1 MTPTGIAQAGIAPT
15 NLASAGLVPAVSAPD
30 PCLAVS
36 SGPETD
42 AFIPLGGES
51 RGMIFEGL
59 PTTPRSAELVDKAF
73 SRAARAGRAKR
84 GHEAQESMLRTA
96 GNVLSDNLEN
106 VVVSWP
112 DFGFDVDPFYYEL
125 ADAIVDVDR
134 LRQALSQVMWAS
146 RQIEDLRDEYTT
158 RLRNADVDTARKHR
172 KQAFAR
178 MADVM
183 DQISDDLRYVG
194 DSRDDLRDLPDIRPD
209 EPAIVV
215 AGYPNVGKSSFVN
228 RVTRASNEI
237 AEYPFTTRGVHV
249 GHFDHDHVRYQI
261 VDTPGLLDRP
271 EDERN
276 DIERQAVSALRHLAD
291 VVLFMLDPS
300 GDCGYPLEVQR
311 ELRREVRALFDGS
324 VPMVTVANKHDRFD
338 AVRAESVDATMS
350 LTEAENVDRVLDL
363 VIDAADYEPDLPTR
377 DGE

>member
-1 MTPTGIAQAGIAPT
+1 
-15 NLASAGLVPAVSAPD
+15 
-30 PCLAVS
+30 
-36 SGPETD
+36 
-42 AFIPLGGES
+42 
-51 RGMIFEGL
+51 MIFEGL

-73 SRAARAGRAKR
+73 SRASRAGRAKH
-84 GHEAQESMLRTA
+84 GHDAQESMLRTA

-146 RQIEDLRDEYTT
+146 RQIESLRDEYTT
-158 RLRNADVDTARKHR
+158 KVRNANLETARKHR

-183 DQISDDLRYVG
+183 EQIEADLRYVG
-194 DSRDDLRDLPDIRPD
+194 DARDELRDLPDVRPD

-237 AEYPFTTRGVHV
+237 AEYPFTTRGVALGHV
-249 GHFDHDHVRYQI
+249 ERDHLRYQI

-271 EDERN
+271 DAERN
-276 DIERQAVSALRHLAD
+276 DIERQAVSALTHLAD
-291 VVLFMLDPS
+291 VVLVVVDPS
-300 GDCGYPLEVQR
+300 GDCGYPLDVQL
-311 ELRREVRALFDGS
+311 ELREEVRDRFDAS
-324 VPMVTVANKHDRFD
+324 TPVITVANKHDRFD
-338 AVRAESVDATMS
+338 AVDADVDATMS
-350 LTEAENVDRVLDL
+350 VTEDEHVDAVLEL
-363 VIDAADYEPDLPTR
+363 AVDAAAYEPPLPTR
-377 DGE
+377 DGDGR

>member
-1 MTPTGIAQAGIAPT
+1 
-15 NLASAGLVPAVSAPD
+15 
-30 PCLAVS
+30 
-36 SGPETD
+36 
-42 AFIPLGGES
+42 
-51 RGMIFEGL
+51 MIFEGL
-59 PTTPRSAELVDKAF
+59 PTTPRSEELVDKAF

-112 DFGFDVDPFYYEL
+112 DFSFDVDPFYYEM

-158 RLRNADVDTARKHR
+158 KIRNSDVDTARKHR

-183 DQISDDLRYVG
+183 DQIRDDLRYIG
-194 DSRDDLRDLPDIRPD
+194 DSRDQLKVLPDVQPD
-209 EPAIVV
+209 EPAIVI

-237 AEYPFTTRGVHV
+237 AEYPFTTKGVQI
-249 GHFDHDHVRYQI
+249 GHFDRNHVRYQI

-271 EDERN
+271 ADERN
-276 DIERQAVSALRHLAD
+276 DIERQAVGALEHLAD
-291 VVLFMLDPS
+291 VVVFMLDPS
-300 GDCGYPLEVQR
+300 GDCGYPLSVQLELREEVR
-311 ELRREVRALFDGS
+311 ELFGDD
-324 VPMVTVANKHDRFD
+324 VPFLTVANKHDRFE
-338 AVRAESVDATMS
+338 AVQAESVDATMS
-350 LTEAENVDRVLDL
+350 VTEDENVEAVLDMA
-363 VIDAADYEPDLPTR
+363 VEAADFEPDLPTR
-377 DGE
+377 DAEE

>member
-1 MTPTGIAQAGIAPT
+1 
-15 NLASAGLVPAVSAPD
+15 
-30 PCLAVS
+30 
-36 SGPETD
+36 
-42 AFIPLGGES
+42 
-51 RGMIFEGL
+51 MIFEGL

-73 SRAARAGRAKR
+73 SRASRAGRAKH
-84 GHEAQESMLRTA
+84 GHDAQESMLRTA

-146 RQIEDLRDEYTT
+146 RQIESLRDEYTT
-158 RLRNADVDTARKHR
+158 KVRNASLETARKHR

-183 DQISDDLRYVG
+183 EQVEADLRYVG
-194 DSRDDLRDLPDIRPD
+194 DARNELRDLPEVRPE

-237 AEYPFTTRGVHV
+237 AEYPFTTRGIAL
-249 GHFDHDHVRYQI
+249 GHFERDHLRYQI

-271 EDERN
+271 DAERN
-276 DIERQAVSALRHLAD
+276 DIERQAVSALTHLAD
-291 VVLFMLDPS
+291 VVLVVVDPS
-300 GDCGYPLEVQR
+300 GDCGYPLDVQL
-311 ELRREVRALFDGS
+311 ELREEVCDRFDAS
-324 VPMVTVANKHDRFD
+324 APVITVANKHDRFD
-338 AVRAESVDATMS
+338 AVDADVDATMS
-350 LTEAENVDRVLDL
+350 VTEDEHVDAVLEL
-363 VIDAADYEPDLPTR
+363 AVDAAAYEPPLPTR
-377 DGE
+377 DGDGR

>member
-1 MTPTGIAQAGIAPT
+1 
-15 NLASAGLVPAVSAPD
+15 
-30 PCLAVS
+30 
-36 SGPETD
+36 
-42 AFIPLGGES
+42 
-51 RGMIFEGL
+51 MIFEGL

-73 SRAARAGRAKR
+73 SRASRAGRAKR
-84 GHEAQESMLRTA
+84 GRDAQESMLRTA

-146 RQIEDLRDEYTT
+146 RQIESLRDEYTT
-158 RLRNADVDTARKHR
+158 KIRNASLETARKHR

-183 DQISDDLRYVG
+183 EQIESDLRYVG
-194 DSRDDLRDLPDIRPD
+194 DARNELRDLPDVRPE

-237 AEYPFTTRGVHV
+237 AEYPFTTRGVAL
-249 GHFDHDHVRYQI
+249 GHFERDHLRYQI

-271 EDERN
+271 DAERN
-276 DIERQAVSALRHLAD
+276 DIERQAVSALTHLAD
-291 VVLFMLDPS
+291 VVLVVVDPS
-300 GDCGYPLEVQR
+300 GDCGYPLDVQL
-311 ELRREVRALFDGS
+311 ELREEVCDRFDAS
-324 VPMVTVANKHDRFD
+324 TPVLTVANKHDRFD
-338 AVRAESVDATMS
+338 AVDAPVDATMS
-350 LTEAENVDRVLDL
+350 VTEDEHVDAVLEL
-363 VIDAADYEPDLPTR
+363 AVDAAAYEPPLPTR
-377 DGE
+377 DGDSG

>member
-1 MTPTGIAQAGIAPT
+1 
-15 NLASAGLVPAVSAPD
+15 
-30 PCLAVS
+30 
-36 SGPETD
+36 
-42 AFIPLGGES
+42 
-51 RGMIFEGL
+51 MIFEGL
-59 PTTPRSAELVDKAF
+59 PTTPRSEELVDKAF

-158 RLRNADVDTARKHR
+158 KVRNSDVDTARKHR

-183 DQISDDLRYVG
+183 DQIEDDLRYVG
-194 DSRDDLRDLPDIRPD
+194 DARDQLKVLPDIRPD
-209 EPAIVV
+209 EPAIVI

-237 AEYPFTTRGVHV
+237 AEYPFTTRGVQI
-249 GHFDHDHVRYQI
+249 GHFERDHVRYQI

-271 EDERN
+271 EEDRN
-276 DIERQAVSALRHLAD
+276 DIERQAVSALEHLAD
-291 VVLFMLDPS
+291 VVVFVLDPS
-300 GDCGYPLEVQR
+300 GDCGYPLGVQLELREEVR
-311 ELRREVRALFDGS
+311 ELFGDAIPFL
-324 VPMVTVANKHDRFD
+324 TVANKHDRFE
-338 AVRAESVDATMS
+338 AVQAESVDATMS
-350 LTEAENVDRVLDL
+350 VTEDENVEDVLDMA
-363 VIDAADYEPDLPTR
+363 VEAAAFEPDLPTR
-377 DGE
+377 DGEE

>member
-1 MTPTGIAQAGIAPT
+1 
-15 NLASAGLVPAVSAPD
+15 
-30 PCLAVS
+30 
-36 SGPETD
+36 
-42 AFIPLGGES
+42 
-51 RGMIFEGL
+51 MIFEGL
-59 PTTPRSAELVDKAF
+59 PTTPRSEELVDKAF

-146 RQIEDLRDEYTT
+146 RRIEDLRDEYTT
-158 RLRNADVDTARKHR
+158 RIRNADLDTARKHR

-209 EPAIVV
+209 DPAIVV

-249 GHFDHDHVRYQI
+249 GHFDRDHVRYQI

-291 VVLFMLDPS
+291 VVLFVLDPS
-300 GDCGYPLEVQR
+300 GDCGYPLDVQL
-311 ELRREVRALFDGS
+311 ELRREVRALFDES

-350 LTEAENVDRVLDL
+350 LTEDENVDRVLDS
-363 VIDAADYEPDLPTR
+363 VIDAADHEPDLPTR
-377 DGE
+377 EGE

>member
-1 MTPTGIAQAGIAPT
+1 
-15 NLASAGLVPAVSAPD
+15 
-30 PCLAVS
+30 
-36 SGPETD
+36 
-42 AFIPLGGES
+42 
-51 RGMIFEGL
+51 MIFEGL

-73 SRAARAGRAKR
+73 SRASRAGRAKH
-84 GHEAQESMLRTA
+84 GHDAQESMLRTA

-146 RQIEDLRDEYTT
+146 RQVESLRDEYTT
-158 RLRNADVDTARKHR
+158 KVRNANLETARKHR

-183 DQISDDLRYVG
+183 EQIEADLRYVG
-194 DSRDDLRDLPDIRPD
+194 DARDELRDLPDVRPD

-237 AEYPFTTRGVHV
+237 AEYPFTTRGVALGHV
-249 GHFDHDHVRYQI
+249 ERDHLRYQI

-271 EDERN
+271 DAERN
-276 DIERQAVSALRHLAD
+276 DIERQAVSALTHLAD
-291 VVLFMLDPS
+291 VVLVVVDPS
-300 GDCGYPLEVQR
+300 GDCGYPLDVQL
-311 ELRREVRALFDGS
+311 ELREEVRDRFDAS
-324 VPMVTVANKHDRFD
+324 TPVITVANKHDRFD
-338 AVRAESVDATMS
+338 AVDADVDATMS
-350 LTEAENVDRVLDL
+350 VTEDEHVDAVLEL
-363 VIDAADYEPDLPTR
+363 AVDAAAYEPPLPTR
-377 DGE
+377 DGDGR

>member
-1 MTPTGIAQAGIAPT
+1 
-15 NLASAGLVPAVSAPD
+15 
-30 PCLAVS
+30 
-36 SGPETD
+36 
-42 AFIPLGGES
+42 
-51 RGMIFEGL
+51 MIFEGL

-73 SRAARAGRAKR
+73 SRASRAGRAKH
-84 GHEAQESMLRTA
+84 GHDAQESMLRTA

-146 RQIEDLRDEYTT
+146 RQVESLRDEYTT
-158 RLRNADVDTARKHR
+158 KVRNANLETARKHR

-183 DQISDDLRYVG
+183 EQIEADLRYVG
-194 DSRDDLRDLPDIRPD
+194 DARDALRDLPDVRPD

-237 AEYPFTTRGVHV
+237 AEYPFTTRGVALGHV
-249 GHFDHDHVRYQI
+249 EWDHLRYQI

-271 EDERN
+271 DAERN
-276 DIERQAVSALRHLAD
+276 DIERQAVSALTHLAD
-291 VVLFMLDPS
+291 VVLVVVDPS
-300 GDCGYPLEVQR
+300 GDCGYPLDVQL
-311 ELRREVRALFDGS
+311 ELREEVRDRFDAS
-324 VPMVTVANKHDRFD
+324 TPVITVANKHDRFD
-338 AVRAESVDATMS
+338 AVDADVDATMS
-350 LTEAENVDRVLDL
+350 VTEDEHVDAVLEL
-363 VIDAADYEPDLPTR
+363 AVDAAAYEPPLPTR
-377 DGE
+377 DGDGR

>member
-1 MTPTGIAQAGIAPT
+1 
-15 NLASAGLVPAVSAPD
+15 
-30 PCLAVS
+30 
-36 SGPETD
+36 
-42 AFIPLGGES
+42 
-51 RGMIFEGL
+51 MIFEGL

-73 SRAARAGRAKR
+73 SRASRAGRAKH
-84 GHEAQESMLRTA
+84 GHDAQESMLRTA

-146 RQIEDLRDEYTT
+146 RQVESLRDEYTT
-158 RLRNADVDTARKHR
+158 KVRNANLETARKHR

-183 DQISDDLRYVG
+183 EQIEADLRYVG
-194 DSRDDLRDLPDIRPD
+194 DARDELRDLPDVRPD

-237 AEYPFTTRGVHV
+237 AEYPFTTRGVALGHV
-249 GHFDHDHVRYQI
+249 ERDHLRYQI

-271 EDERN
+271 DAERN
-276 DIERQAVSALRHLAD
+276 DIERQAVSALTHLAD
-291 VVLFMLDPS
+291 VVLVVVDPS
-300 GDCGYPLEVQR
+300 GDCGYPLDVQL
-311 ELRREVRALFDGS
+311 ELREEVRDRFDAS
-324 VPMVTVANKHDRFD
+324 TPVITVANKHDRFD
-338 AVRAESVDATMS
+338 AVDANVDATMS
-350 LTEAENVDRVLDL
+350 VTEDEHVDAVLEL
-363 VIDAADYEPDLPTR
+363 AVDAAAYEPPLPTR
-377 DGE
+377 DGDGR

>member
-1 MTPTGIAQAGIAPT
+1 
-15 NLASAGLVPAVSAPD
+15 
-30 PCLAVS
+30 
-36 SGPETD
+36 
-42 AFIPLGGES
+42 
-51 RGMIFEGL
+51 MIFEGL

-73 SRAARAGRAKR
+73 SRASRAGRAKH
-84 GHEAQESMLRTA
+84 GHDAQESMLRTA

-146 RQIEDLRDEYTT
+146 RQIESLRDEYTT
-158 RLRNADVDTARKHR
+158 KVRNANLETARKHR

-183 DQISDDLRYVG
+183 EQIEADLRYVG
-194 DSRDDLRDLPDIRPD
+194 DARDELRDLPDVRPD

-237 AEYPFTTRGVHV
+237 AEYPFTTRGVALGHV
-249 GHFDHDHVRYQI
+249 ERDHLRYQI

-271 EDERN
+271 DAERN
-276 DIERQAVSALRHLAD
+276 DIERQAVSALTHLAD
-291 VVLFMLDPS
+291 VVLVVVDPS
-300 GDCGYPLEVQR
+300 GDCGYPLDVQL
-311 ELRREVRALFDGS
+311 ELREEVRDRFDAS
-324 VPMVTVANKHDRFD
+324 TPVITVANKHDRFD
-338 AVRAESVDATMS
+338 AVDADVDATMS
-350 LTEAENVDRVLDL
+350 VTEDEHVDAVLEL
-363 VIDAADYEPDLPTR
+363 AVDAAAYEPPLPTR
-377 DGE
+377 DGDGS

>member
-1 MTPTGIAQAGIAPT
+1 
-15 NLASAGLVPAVSAPD
+15 
-30 PCLAVS
+30 
-36 SGPETD
+36 
-42 AFIPLGGES
+42 
-51 RGMIFEGL
+51 MIFEGL
-59 PTTPRSAELVDKAF
+59 PTTPRSEELVDKAF

-112 DFGFDVDPFYYEL
+112 DFGFDVDPFYYEI

-146 RQIEDLRDEYTT
+146 RQIESLRDEYTT
-158 RLRNADVDTARKHR
+158 KIRNSDVDTARKHR

-183 DQISDDLRYVG
+183 DQISDDLRYIG

-249 GHFDHDHVRYQI
+249 GHFERDRLRYQI

-276 DIERQAVSALRHLAD
+276 DIERQAVSAVSHLAD
-291 VVLFMLDPS
+291 VVLFVLDPS
-300 GDCGYPLEVQR
+300 GDCGYPLDVQL
-311 ELRREVRALFDGS
+311 ELREEVRALFDES
-324 VPMVTVANKHDRFD
+324 IPMLTVANKHDRFD

-350 LTEAENVDRVLDL
+350 ITEGENVESVLDM
-363 VIDAADYEPDLPTR
+363 VIDAIDHDAGLPTR
-377 DGE
+377 DAEE

>member
-1 MTPTGIAQAGIAPT
+1 
-15 NLASAGLVPAVSAPD
+15 
-30 PCLAVS
+30 
-36 SGPETD
+36 
-42 AFIPLGGES
+42 
-51 RGMIFEGL
+51 MIFEGL

-73 SRAARAGRAKR
+73 SRASRAGRAKH
-84 GHEAQESMLRTA
+84 GHDAQESMLRTA

-146 RQIEDLRDEYTT
+146 RQIESLRDEYTT
-158 RLRNADVDTARKHR
+158 KVRNANLDTARKHR

-183 DQISDDLRYVG
+183 EQVEADLRYVG
-194 DSRDDLRDLPDIRPD
+194 DARDELRDLPEVRPE

-237 AEYPFTTRGVHV
+237 AEYPFTTRGIAL
-249 GHFDHDHVRYQI
+249 GHFERDHLRYQI

-271 EDERN
+271 DAERN
-276 DIERQAVSALRHLAD
+276 DIERQAVSALTHLAD
-291 VVLFMLDPS
+291 VVLVVVDPS
-300 GDCGYPLEVQR
+300 GDCGYPLDVQL
-311 ELRREVRALFDGS
+311 ELREEVCDRFDAS
-324 VPMVTVANKHDRFD
+324 APVITVANKHDRFD
-338 AVRAESVDATMS
+338 DVDADVDATMS
-350 LTEAENVDRVLDL
+350 VTEDEHVDAVLEL
-363 VIDAADYEPDLPTR
+363 AVDAAAYEPPLPTR
-377 DGE
+377 DGNGS

>member
-1 MTPTGIAQAGIAPT
+1 
-15 NLASAGLVPAVSAPD
+15 
-30 PCLAVS
+30 
-36 SGPETD
+36 
-42 AFIPLGGES
+42 
-51 RGMIFEGL
+51 MIFEGL
-59 PTTPRSAELVDKAF
+59 PTTPRSEELVDRAF

-158 RLRNADVDTARKHR
+158 KIRDSDVDTARKHR

-183 DQISDDLRYVG
+183 DQIEEDLRYIG
-194 DSRDDLRDLPDIRPD
+194 DSRDQLKVLPEIDPD
-209 EPAIVV
+209 EPAIVI

-228 RVTRASNEI
+228 RVTRASNQI
-237 AEYPFTTRGVHV
+237 AEYPFTTKGVQI
-249 GHFDHDHVRYQI
+249 GHFERNHVRYQI
-261 VDTPGLLDRP
+261 IDTPGLLDRP
-271 EDERN
+271 EAERN
-276 DIERQAVSALRHLAD
+276 DIERQAVSALEHLAD
-291 VVLFMLDPS
+291 AVVFVLDPS
-300 GDCGYPLEVQR
+300 GDCGYPLDVQLALR
-311 ELRREVRALFDGS
+311 EEARGLFGPD
-324 VPMVTVANKHDRFD
+324 VPLLTVANKHDRFE
-338 AVRAESVDATMS
+338 AVKAESVDATMS
-350 LTEAENVDRVLDL
+350 VTEDENVETVLDMA
-363 VIDAADYEPDLPTR
+363 VDAVGYEPDLPTR

>member
-1 MTPTGIAQAGIAPT
+1 
-15 NLASAGLVPAVSAPD
+15 
-30 PCLAVS
+30 
-36 SGPETD
+36 
-42 AFIPLGGES
+42 
-51 RGMIFEGL
+51 MIFEGL

-73 SRAARAGRAKR
+73 SRASRAGRAKH
-84 GHEAQESMLRTA
+84 GHDAQESMLRTA

-146 RQIEDLRDEYTT
+146 RQVESLRDEYTT
-158 RLRNADVDTARKHR
+158 KVRNANLETARKHR

-183 DQISDDLRYVG
+183 EQIEADLRYVG
-194 DSRDDLRDLPDIRPD
+194 DARDELRDLPDVRPD

-237 AEYPFTTRGVHV
+237 AEYPFTTRGIAL
-249 GHFDHDHVRYQI
+249 GHFERDHLRYQI

-271 EDERN
+271 DAERN
-276 DIERQAVSALRHLAD
+276 DIERQAVSALTHLAD
-291 VVLFMLDPS
+291 VVLVVVDPS
-300 GDCGYPLEVQR
+300 GDCGYPLDVQL
-311 ELRREVRALFDGS
+311 ELREEVRDRFDAS
-324 VPMVTVANKHDRFD
+324 TPVITVANKHDRFD
-338 AVRAESVDATMS
+338 AVDADVDATMS
-350 LTEAENVDRVLDL
+350 VTEDEHVDAVLEL
-363 VIDAADYEPDLPTR
+363 AVDAAAYEPPLPTR
-377 DGE
+377 DGDGR

>member
-1 MTPTGIAQAGIAPT
+1 
-15 NLASAGLVPAVSAPD
+15 
-30 PCLAVS
+30 
-36 SGPETD
+36 
-42 AFIPLGGES
+42 
-51 RGMIFEGL
+51 MIFEGL

-73 SRAARAGRAKR
+73 SRASRAGRAKH
-84 GHEAQESMLRTA
+84 GHDAQESMLRTA

-146 RQIEDLRDEYTT
+146 RQIESLRDEYTT
-158 RLRNADVDTARKHR
+158 KVRNANLETARKHR

-183 DQISDDLRYVG
+183 EQIEADLRYVG
-194 DSRDDLRDLPDIRPD
+194 DARDELRDLPDVRPE

-237 AEYPFTTRGVHV
+237 AEYPFTTRGVALGHV
-249 GHFDHDHVRYQI
+249 ERDHLRYQI

-271 EDERN
+271 DAERN
-276 DIERQAVSALRHLAD
+276 DIERQAVSALTHLAD
-291 VVLFMLDPS
+291 VVLVVVDPS
-300 GDCGYPLEVQR
+300 GDCGYPLDVQL
-311 ELRREVRALFDGS
+311 ELREEVRDRFDAS
-324 VPMVTVANKHDRFD
+324 TPVITVANKHDRFD
-338 AVRAESVDATMS
+338 AVDADVDATMS
-350 LTEAENVDRVLDL
+350 VTEDEHVDAVLEL
-363 VIDAADYEPDLPTR
+363 AVDAAAYEPPLPTR
-377 DGE
+377 DGDGR

>member
-1 MTPTGIAQAGIAPT
+1 
-15 NLASAGLVPAVSAPD
+15 
-30 PCLAVS
+30 
-36 SGPETD
+36 
-42 AFIPLGGES
+42 
-51 RGMIFEGL
+51 MIFEGL

-73 SRAARAGRAKR
+73 SRASRAGRAKH
-84 GHEAQESMLRTA
+84 GHDAQESMLRTA

-146 RQIEDLRDEYTT
+146 RQVESLRDEYTT
-158 RLRNADVDTARKHR
+158 KVRNANLETARKHR

-183 DQISDDLRYVG
+183 EQVEADLRYVG
-194 DSRDDLRDLPDIRPD
+194 DARDELRDLPDVRPD

-237 AEYPFTTRGVHV
+237 AEYPFTTRGVALGHV
-249 GHFDHDHVRYQI
+249 ERDHLRYQI

-271 EDERN
+271 DAERN
-276 DIERQAVSALRHLAD
+276 DIERQAVSALTHLAD
-291 VVLFMLDPS
+291 VVLVVVDPS
-300 GDCGYPLEVQR
+300 GDCGYPLDVQL
-311 ELRREVRALFDGS
+311 ELREEVRDRFDAS
-324 VPMVTVANKHDRFD
+324 TPVITVANKHDRFD
-338 AVRAESVDATMS
+338 AVDADVDATMS
-350 LTEAENVDRVLDL
+350 VTEDEHVDAVLEL
-363 VIDAADYEPDLPTR
+363 AVDAAAYEPPLPTR
-377 DGE
+377 DGDGR

>member
-1 MTPTGIAQAGIAPT
+1 
-15 NLASAGLVPAVSAPD
+15 
-30 PCLAVS
+30 
-36 SGPETD
+36 
-42 AFIPLGGES
+42 
-51 RGMIFEGL
+51 MIFEGL

-73 SRAARAGRAKR
+73 SRASRAGRAKH
-84 GHEAQESMLRTA
+84 GHDAQESMLRTA

-146 RQIEDLRDEYTT
+146 RQIESLRDEYTT
-158 RLRNADVDTARKHR
+158 KVRNASLETARKHR

-183 DQISDDLRYVG
+183 EQVEADLRYVG
-194 DSRDDLRDLPDIRPD
+194 DARNELRDLPEVRPE

-237 AEYPFTTRGVHV
+237 AEYPFTTRGVALGHV
-249 GHFDHDHVRYQI
+249 ERDHLRYQI

-271 EDERN
+271 DAERN
-276 DIERQAVSALRHLAD
+276 DIERQAVSALTHLAD
-291 VVLFMLDPS
+291 VVLVVVDPS
-300 GDCGYPLEVQR
+300 GDCGYPLDVQL
-311 ELRREVRALFDGS
+311 ELREEVRDRFDAS
-324 VPMVTVANKHDRFD
+324 TPVITVANKHDRFD
-338 AVRAESVDATMS
+338 DVDADVDATMS
-350 LTEAENVDRVLDL
+350 VTEGEHVDAVLEL
-363 VIDAADYEPDLPTR
+363 AVDAAAYEPPLPTR
-377 DGE
+377 DGDGR

>member
-1 MTPTGIAQAGIAPT
+1 
-15 NLASAGLVPAVSAPD
+15 
-30 PCLAVS
+30 
-36 SGPETD
+36 
-42 AFIPLGGES
+42 
-51 RGMIFEGL
+51 MIFEGL
-59 PTTPRSAELVDKAF
+59 PTTPRSTELVDKAF
-73 SRAARAGRAKR
+73 SRASRAGRAKH
-84 GHEAQESMLRTA
+84 GHDAQESMLRTA

-158 RLRNADVDTARKHR
+158 KVRNSDVDTARKHR

-183 DQISDDLRYVG
+183 DQIGDDLRYIG
-194 DSRDDLRDLPDIRPD
+194 DSRDQLKVLPDIRPD
-209 EPAIVV
+209 EPAIVI

-237 AEYPFTTRGVHV
+237 AEYPFTTRGVQI
-249 GHFDHDHVRYQI
+249 GHFERNHVRYQI

-271 EDERN
+271 DAERN
-276 DIERQAVSALRHLAD
+276 DIERQAVSALTHLAD
-291 VVLFMLDPS
+291 VVLVVVDPS
-300 GDCGYPLEVQR
+300 GDCGYPLDVQL
-311 ELRREVRALFDGS
+311 ELREEVCDRFDAS
-324 VPMVTVANKHDRFD
+324 APVITVANKHDRFD
-338 AVRAESVDATMS
+338 DVDADVDATMS
-350 LTEAENVDRVLDL
+350 VTEDEHVDAVLEL
-363 VIDAADYEPDLPTR
+363 AVDAAAYEPPLPTR
-377 DGE
+377 DGDGR

>member
-1 MTPTGIAQAGIAPT
+1 
-15 NLASAGLVPAVSAPD
+15 
-30 PCLAVS
+30 
-36 SGPETD
+36 
-42 AFIPLGGES
+42 
-51 RGMIFEGL
+51 MIFEGL
-59 PTTPRSAELVDKAF
+59 PTTPRSEELVDKAF

-112 DFGFDVDPFYYEL
+112 DFGFDVDPFYYEI

-146 RQIEDLRDEYTT
+146 RQIESLRDEYTT
-158 RLRNADVDTARKHR
+158 KIRNSDVDTARKHR

-183 DQISDDLRYVG
+183 DQISDDLRYIG

-249 GHFDHDHVRYQI
+249 GHFERDHLRYQI

-276 DIERQAVSALRHLAD
+276 DIERQAVSAVSHLAD
-291 VVLFMLDPS
+291 VVLFVLDPS
-300 GDCGYPLEVQR
+300 GDCGYPLDVQL
-311 ELRREVRALFDGS
+311 ELREEVRALFDES
-324 VPMVTVANKHDRFD
+324 IPMLTVANKHDRFD

-350 LTEAENVDRVLDL
+350 ITEGENVESVLDM
-363 VIDAADYEPDLPTR
+363 VIDAIDHDAGLPTR
-377 DGE
+377 DAEE